1 MNDKIYDFTKR
12 FIDITGSVVGIVIF
26 GIPMVLIALL
36 IKTNSRG
43 PAIFAQVRV
52 GKGGGLFKMY
62 KFRSMVDR
70 AEEVLKKW
78 EKENPKLLAEY
89 KANSF
94 KLADDPR
101 LTGIGKF
108 LRKTSL
114 DELPQLFNVLKSE
127 MSLVGPRGYKPDEL
141 EHQAKVHPESKNDI
155 DDLLAVKPG
164 ITGLWQVSGRSEV
177 DFGERV
183 KLDAQYAR
191 RKSIFEDFKIICRT
205 PSAVLKGKGAY

>member
-1 MNDKIYDFTKR
+1 MSDRMYNFVKR
-12 FIDITGSVVGIVIF
+12 LIDITGSVVGIVIF

-114 DELPQLFNVLKSE
+114 DELPQFFNVLKGE
-127 MSLVGPRGYKPDEL
+127 MSLVGPRAYKPDEL
-141 EHQAKVHPESKNDI
+141 KHQGEAHPHSRGDI
-155 DDLLAVKPG
+155 QALLTSKPG

-177 DFGERV
+177 DFEERV

-191 RKSIFEDFKIICRT
+191 RKSILEDVKIICRT
-205 PSAVLKGKGAY
+205 PLAVIKGKGAY